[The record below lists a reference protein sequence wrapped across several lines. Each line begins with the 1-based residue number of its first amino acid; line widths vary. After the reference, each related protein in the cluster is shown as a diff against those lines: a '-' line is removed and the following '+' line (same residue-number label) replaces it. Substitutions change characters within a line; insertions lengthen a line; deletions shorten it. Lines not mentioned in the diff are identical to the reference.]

1 MQDLREVDMKTRNFI
16 FIRVYLVLAVLF
28 IFSCNM
34 PGLAPESEAENL
46 RQTVQALSTSV
57 ADKNNAEEVNPT
69 LVPTHEPAL
78 DTAEETVPPTE
89 EIPATP
95 IAHSLVPAQPGWVTR
110 WFNDTDSSRTSNE
123 GRAPGGDTFSKN
135 IFERPFSANDMQFR
149 PDLDI
154 NKAEVSSDDNF
165 IYFTI
170 YLNGVNPQTS
180 NLSGNYGVE
189 LDTDYDGRGNYLILI
204 TNPDGTEWQ
213 MENVT
218 AYKDS
223 GKKVGGAR
231 PMSAD
236 GPTGY
241 TGYDQTI
248 FSLDN
253 LSDPD
258 AAWGRVSPKGSSTV
272 ELAFKR
278 GLIGGRSSFLW
289 SIWADDG
296 VKDPSM
302 YDYNDH
308 FTLNEAGSP
317 YQDANY
323 PLKSLALVDST
334 CREIYNFTPTGD
346 IPGLCA
352 VPATATPVPP
362 TVTPA
367 PKLGSFSGVVF
378 SDKNNNG
385 SRDAGEGTWCL
396 TVSIWYHEGS
406 CSGAGIIA
414 AVPLGGGCTFSQ
426 GNLPAG
432 QYCVS
437 ASGYSFTTPKQV
449 TVNVPAGGNASVLFG
464 VAVAE

>member
-1 MQDLREVDMKTRNFI
+1 MKPLNKNFI
-16 FIRVYLVLAVLF
+16 QSFLILTALI
-28 IFSCNM
+28 IFGCNM
-34 PGLAPESEAENL
+34 PGLTPDSEAEDL
-46 RQTVQALSTSV
+46 RETVQALSTSMVEKDEGQTDIVIPTGQEPADIPIVDSTEEAQFV
-57 ADKNNAEEVNPT
+57 ADI
-69 LVPTHEPAL
+69 
-78 DTAEETVPPTE
+78 PPTP
-89 EIPATP
+89 IPH
-95 IAHSLVPAQPGWVTR
+95 ILLPAQPGWVSR
-110 WFNDTDSSRTSNE
+110 WFTDTDSSRTSGE
-123 GRAPGGDTFSKN
+123 GRAPGGDTFNKN
-135 IFERPFSANDMQFR
+135 IYERPFTANDMQFR

-170 YLNGVNPQTS
+170 YLNGINPQTS
-180 NLSGNYGVE
+180 NLVGNYGVE

-241 TGYDQTI
+241 TGYDQVI

-253 LSDPD
+253 MPDPD
-258 AAWGRVSPKGSSTV
+258 VAWGRVSPKGSSTV

-296 VKDPSM
+296 IKDPAK

-308 FTLNEAGSP
+308 YTLSEAGSP
-317 YQDANY
+317 YKDANY
-323 PLKSLALVDST
+323 PLKSIAQVDST

-352 VPATATPVPP
+352 VPATATPIPP
-362 TVTPA
+362 TATTA
-367 PKLGSFSGVVF
+367 PRPGSFSGLVF
-378 SDKNNNG
+378 ADNNNNG
-385 SRDAGEGTWCL
+385 SRDAGDDPACPG
-396 TVSIWYHEGS
+396 VSIWYHEGP
-406 CSGAGIIA
+406 CSGVGFISP
-414 AVPLGGGCTFSQ
+414 VTMGGGCTFSV

-437 ASGYSFTTPKQV
+437 ASGYEFTTPSQV
-449 TVNVPAGGNASVLFG
+449 TVNVPAGGNAGVLFG
-464 VAVAE
+464 IYVVE